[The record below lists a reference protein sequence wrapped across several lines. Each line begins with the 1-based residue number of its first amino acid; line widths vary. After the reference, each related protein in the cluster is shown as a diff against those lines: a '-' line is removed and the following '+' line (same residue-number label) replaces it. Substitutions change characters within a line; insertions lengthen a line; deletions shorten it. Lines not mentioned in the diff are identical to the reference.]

1 MYVFLEVY
9 DSLLFFIKVILIVVI
24 VDVDRIVVGL
34 EEGFYVIEV
43 I

>member
-9 DSLLFFIKVILIVVI
+9 DSLLFFIKVVLIVVI